1 MVCEN
6 CGKNH
11 DGSYGSGRFCC
22 KECAKSFSTK
32 NSKGKLKE
40 AKCINCGKIIYISKR
55 ASAKTCK
62 CEDCK
67 TIKYKKCP
75 ICGKLY
81 KVGHQCF
88 NEFCQH
94 KSIKQFELLIKYFG
108 FDKAKLG
115 TLEVEQE
122 FNRIHDLL
130 YDLYWNKKMSNS
142 DIKKYFNYD
151 KKRSIIQNTFKYLG
165 IPTRNFRE
173 STNNAILHNKIKYEN
188 TNNQYK
194 QQWHITWNGKK
205 VYLRSSYELDYA
217 KKLDEQQIDYEVEK
231 LKIKYWDS
239 QYCIEKIAIPDF
251 YIPKDNIIV
260 EIKSSWTTNYQQLK
274 DKENQYQK
282 LGYNYKL
289 IFEHKEYNS
298 IDDID
303 KTKFRIINNQIIN
316 DNVIYH
322 QKEGYRWIYKDDK
335 QLRCNKQDINKY
347 LNDGW
352 KIGRLC
358 YKQKQYKFKNHK
370 QI

>member
-6 CGKNH
+6 CGKEH

-32 NSKGKLKE
+32 NSKGELKE
-40 AKCINCGKIIYISKR
+40 AKCIDCGRIIYIGKR
-55 ASAKTCK
+55 ASTRTCK

-81 KVGHQCF
+81 KVGYQCF

-130 YDLYWNKKMSNS
+130 YDLYWNKKMSSS
-142 DIKKYFNYD
+142 DIANYFNYD

-165 IPTRNFRE
+165 IPTRNFKE
-173 STNNAILHNKIKYEN
+173 STKIAILTGKINYEN
-188 TNNQYK
+188 TSNNYK
-194 QQWHITWNGKK
+194 HQKYITWNNKE
-205 VYLRSSYELDYA
+205 VFLRSNYELDYA
-217 KKLDEQQIDYEVEK
+217 KELDEQKIYYEVEK
-231 LKIKYWDS
+231 LRINYFDS
-239 QYCIEKIAIPDF
+239 QRKENRIAIPDF
-251 YIPKDNIIV
+251 YIPSTNTIV
-260 EIKSSWTTNYQQLK
+260 EIKSCWTTNYQELK
-274 DKENQYQK
+274 DKEIEYKKQ
-282 LGYNYKL
+282 GYNYKL
-289 IFEHKEYNS
+289 IFEHQEYNS
-298 IDDID
+298 INEIDI
-303 KTKFRIINNQIIN
+303 TKYRIFNNQIISN
-316 DNVIYH
+316 RTYKQKDGYH
-322 QKEGYRWIYKDDK
+322 WIYKNDK
-335 QLRCNKQDINKY
+335 QLRCNKKDIDSY
-347 LNDGW
+347 INDGW

-358 YKQKQYKFKNHK
+358 YKK
-370 QI
+370 